1 MQDNTLQSWV
11 YREVAPTVE
20 TEDGLRWLTSY
31 IDPAHGNCATVP
43 DEDNLPSIALQTNWN
58 FTIDKDFFVQTGYT
72 EDVPNLDFVVF
83 GTPLPE
89 YPIAV
94 FGIFYIMTNGQPSRV
109 RRLVLLKDDNLV
121 NFAGN
126 GKITAIRGMYK
137 GFTATYTGNEYNN
150 EGSIVTS
157 YVVPNMQERVQ
168 AASGEDAG
176 WTQLSIDGTDLPL
189 DTNQVSNSYLGF
201 QNFRVPDG
209 VYMVQQYNGQRSDYY
224 SFQDVVFDFGGVSGV
239 ASTVVEY
246 AQRFSTGTN
255 SVAISWYT
263 NWNWTCAAFEN
274 MNSDQSVLLRIYAG
288 WQCHYTFDSGF
299 SILETHKSY
308 LDMSAVIMASK
319 INSMVPSMYPASY
332 NDLRKVWGKIK
343 SVLSSKALKTAVD
356 AVGST
361 LGGAWGIGANLYN
374 AVFCIVCNKHIQLE
388 MFTWQDF
395 AVRYHWFIV
404 LQHVV
409 GPRSEDLFDH
419 HLHIARRV
427 IVVFADHSVAFHFSL
442 NLVHAVETSLSV
454 SASRLKSLVQ
464 SSVESVPACTQ
475 FS

>member
-1 MQDNTLQSWV
+1 MQENTLQSWV
-11 YREVAPTVE
+11 YREVAPAVE

-43 DEDNLPSIALQTNWN
+43 DEDNLPSIALQTIFN

-72 EDVPNLDFVVF
+72 EDVSNLDFVVF
-83 GTPLPE
+83 RTPFPQ

-94 FGIFYIMTNGQPSRV
+94 YGTFYYMASAVATRV
-109 RRLVLLKDDNLV
+109 RKLVLIPDDNLN
-121 NFAGN
+121 NFIGASN
-126 GKITAIRGMYK
+126 ITAIRGMYK

-157 YVVPNMQERVQ
+157 YVVPQTQERVQ
-168 AASGEDAG
+168 TSSTGEDG
-176 WTQLSIDGTDLPL
+176 GYTQLAIVGTGLPFSSN
-189 DTNQVSNSYLGF
+189 DVSNSYLGF

-209 VYMVQQYNGQRSDYY
+209 VYMVQQYNGQRSEYY
-224 SFQDVVFDFGGVSGV
+224 SFQDTVIDMTGVSDV
-239 ASTVVEY
+239 STNVVVY
-246 AQRFSTGTN
+246 SNRFVTTAPST
-255 SVAISWYT
+255 SIDWFT

-274 MNSDQSVLLRIYAG
+274 MNADQSVLLRIYAG
-288 WQCHYTFDSGF
+288 WQAHYSFDSGYT
-299 SILETHKSY
+299 ILETHKSY

-343 SVLSSKALKTAVD
+343 SVLSSKAIKTAVD

-388 MFTWQDF
+388 MSTLLCPTECYC
-395 AVRYHWFIV
+395 RFIV
-404 LQHVV
+404 LQHIV
-409 GPRSEDLFDH
+409 GPRSEDLVDH
-419 HLHIARRV
+419 HLYFSRIV
-427 IVVFADHSVAFHFSL
+427 IVVLTDHFVTFHVTPDL
-442 NLVHAVETSLSV
+442 LHAVETSLPV
-454 SASRLKSLVQ
+454 STTRLESLV
-464 SSVESVPACTQ
+464 
-475 FS
+475 